1 MDLSCGIAPGPDAPA
16 HARLAES
23 LGYNRVW
30 LFDSPALYTD
40 VWMTIARVADATER
54 IGLGT
59 AVLVPSLRHVLTTAA
74 AIATTEMIAPGR
86 LAVAIG
92 TGFTA
97 RFMVGKRALTWKTT
111 EKYIRDLKALL
122 SGEMVEIDGGLTKMI
137 HPEGFSPELPI
148 SVPILVA
155 ANGPKGLAVANAL
168 GDGVMS
174 VAAPQAGFAWS
185 ALLSLGTVLDEGES
199 FETPRVFD
207 AIGPGIAA
215 MYHGTY
221 EAAGAGVDALP
232 SGREWRES
240 IEEVPERERH
250 LAIHADH
257 LVRVTERD
265 RRYISPALGA
275 GLFAGTAEQLRQKS
289 ADLEAAGLTD
299 ILYVPCGDDIG
310 RELEAMAT
318 AIL

>member
-1 MDLSCGIAPGPDAPA
+1 MDLSCGIAPGPEAPRQA
-16 HARLAES
+16 KLAET
-23 LGYNRVW
+23 LGYRRVW

-40 VWMTIARVADATER
+40 IWISLARVADATNG

-59 AVLVPSLRHVLTTAA
+59 AVLVPSLRHVITTAA
-74 AIATTEMIAPGR
+74 AIASIEMIAPSR

-97 RFMVGKRALTWKTT
+97 RFMLGQRPLTWKFT
-111 EKYIRDLKALL
+111 EQYIRDLRSLL
-122 SGEMVEIDGGLTKMI
+122 AGEMIELDGGVSKMI
-137 HPEGFSPELPI
+137 HPEGLSVPLPI
-148 SVPILVA
+148 SIPILVA
-155 ANGPKGLAVANAL
+155 ANGPKGLGVAKAV

-174 VAAPQAGFAWS
+174 VAAPQAGFDWS
-185 ALLSLGTVLDEGES
+185 ALLSLGTVLDQGED

-221 EAAGAGVDALP
+221 EAAGAGVDNLP
-232 SGREWRES
+232 NGKQWREE
-240 IEEVPERERH
+240 IEKVPERERH

-257 LVRVTERD
+257 MIRTTELD
-265 RRYISPALGA
+265 RRFISPALGA
-275 GLFAGTAEQLRQKS
+275 GLFAGNTAALRQKAS
-289 ADLEAAGLTD
+289 DFEAAGLTE
-299 ILYVPCGDDIG
+299 ILYVPCGSDID
-310 RELEAMAT
+310 RELEAMAK